1 MQQGGNE
8 SPALC
13 RRAVR
18 PWAAQRKQLWALPS
32 FLPCFTRGCRLKK
45 YVSCC
50 EQIRF
55 MDLDCWG
62 NHSRTE
68 NKLPGWDSCLSYAPC
83 WFISCP
89 EYIIE
94 CLMDSLFI
102 SELTLLSIYIINAEH
117 MFSIDRESY
126 FGLFTQRVGEFSLY
140 ELLWRIQNY
149 RTSFRQP
156 KVSTRPNASERA
168 MALRGTLLNILKS
181 FPFINVFFSSLHLPK
196 CCFV

>member
-1 MQQGGNE
+1 MPQYFQSHSHKPYPIREKGDLGLNECRFIYNSYRANLNVIPFCSCYE

-13 RRAVR
+13 RRSVR
-18 PWAAQRKQLWALPS
+18 PWAAQSKQLWALPS
-32 FLPCFTRGCRLKK
+32 FLPCFTRGCRLEK
-45 YVSCC
+45 YVGCC

-68 NKLPGWDSCLSYAPC
+68 NKLPGWSPCLNYARC

-89 EYIIE
+89 EYVIE

-102 SELTLLSIYIINAEH
+102 SELTLLSIYIIIAEH

-126 FGLFTQRVGEFSLY
+126 FRLFTQRVGRFSLY
-140 ELLWRIQNY
+140 EPLWKI
-149 RTSFRQP
+149 
-156 KVSTRPNASERA
+156 
-168 MALRGTLLNILKS
+168 
-181 FPFINVFFSSLHLPK
+181 
-196 CCFV
+196 